1 MDGNNKEDKN
11 MTHSNLKAKIET
23 AKTNTDLTELSWEV
37 CRENQRGNITLD
49 QMLSL
54 NKVID
59 LARK

>member
-1 MDGNNKEDKN
+1 